1 MELDQTLVLNVLI
14 VAIAATIV
22 LIILAV
28 VIPRLRRDQPATP
41 FVPPSMPAME
51 TGVMGRPAMTAA
63 GAGVASAAMGAPRQ
77 YITAPRPP
85 EEPGGVAAPAPT
97 EMAGN
102 DALTGLLLLGTWNR
116 ILADEDARV
125 RRYRRPATVVMLD
138 IDGLDRLIERLGP
151 EAGERLIP
159 AVAGTIR
166 RNARS
171 ADQVARL
178 GLGRFGVLMPETDEV
193 QAINYVER
201 VRRAC
206 DLWLEAGAVSLRLAI
221 GWASTSGEDGLP
233 DAQRIAGERMFA
245 EVHRHARR
253 SGEMTGDLG
262 PGQATP
268 RGGDP
273 GHGGG
278 ASGYGGAGTSRLS

>member
-1 MELDQTLVLNVLI
+1 MELDQTLILNVLI
-14 VAIAATIV
+14 VAIAATVV
-22 LIILAV
+22 LIILAMV
-28 VIPRLRRDQPATP
+28 VPRLRRDRPATP
-41 FVPPSMPAME
+41 FVAPSAPTME
-51 TGVMGRPAMTAA
+51 AAALGRPVMA
-63 GAGVASAAMGAPRQ
+63 GAGAGAASATMFEPRQ
-77 YITAPRPP
+77 FITAPRPQ
-85 EEPGGVAAPAPT
+85 ETSAGAAPTPAESNGT
-97 EMAGN
+97 
-102 DALTGLLLLGTWNR
+102 DALTGLILLGTWNR

-178 GLGRFGVLMPETDEV
+178 GLGRFGVLLPETDEV

-206 DLWLEAGAVSLRLAI
+206 DLWLEAGAVSVRLAI
-221 GWASTSGEDGLP
+221 GWASTSGEEGLP
-233 DAQRIAGERMFA
+233 DAQRVAGERMFA

-262 PGQATP
+262 PGQAG
-268 RGGDP
+268 RGGEASRGGETGP
-273 GHGGG
+273 G
-278 ASGYGGAGTSRLS
+278 APGTARPY